1 MNREYSRKIILNLL
15 QYGVQEF
22 YICAGA
28 RDIPLIEAVCHIQ
41 AEQQIVFNHFEERS
55 AAFYALGRIKLL
67 QKPVAVITTSGTAV
81 GELMPAVM
89 EAYYSNLPL
98 ILITA
103 DRPKSYRG
111 TGAPQAAEQKNIF
124 GIYVDKCLDL
134 SIGDDF
140 NFSNILLTKPTHIN
154 VCFDIPLQSGIIE
167 PIYLN
172 QTLQNKEQVNIAAK
186 DISAKQELLKTFI
199 LNSKNLMVIVS
210 QLNENNYQGIIR
222 FLYNLNVPIFI
233 ESIANIRECE
243 DLEHLKI
250 KCPYKLWI
258 NSNKSNFNI
267 DVVLKIGGTP
277 THRVWRDI
285 DEKHKEIKVISVSNY
300 EFSGM
305 PRAENICV
313 NLKDFF
319 SNFKTTSKDTKFSN
333 KFLELDKQCF
343 FKLRDLI
350 YKYPL
355 SEQAI
360 YYHLSNNIK
369 IGSRIY
375 LGNSLPIRYW
385 DLTATFQNK
394 KFLINASRGL
404 NGIDGQISTFLGFAD
419 ESSSENWGFFGD
431 LTAMYDLAG
440 FWMLQHRPNLSLNIV
455 IINNNGG
462 KIFDRVLTGEPSKLC
477 QNIHHLNFEY
487 LAKFWGLDYELHTDA
502 RSIKNSFKKRLIE
515 IIPHSIQTNCF
526 IEELE
531 N

>member
-15 QYGVQEF
+15 ECGVQEF

-28 RDIPLIEAVCHIQ
+28 RDIPLIETVCCIQ
-41 AEQQIVFNHFEERS
+41 AEKQIVFNHFEERS

-67 QKPVAVITTSGTAV
+67 RKPVAVITTSGTAV
-81 GELMPAVM
+81 GELLPAVM

-103 DRPKSYRG
+103 DRPKAYRG

-124 GIYVDKCLDL
+124 GIYVDQCLDL

-140 NFSNILLTKPTHIN
+140 NFSNILLTKPTHLN

-172 QTLQNKEQVNIAAK
+172 QTLQNKEQVNITAK

-210 QLNENNYQGIIR
+210 QLNENNYQEIIR
-222 FLYNLNVPIFI
+222 FLFKLNVPVLI
-233 ESIANIRECE
+233 ESISNIRECE
-243 DLEHLKI
+243 ELEHLKI
-250 KCPYKLWI
+250 KCPYKLWD
-258 NSNKSNFNI
+258 NANKSDFKI
-267 DVVLKIGGTP
+267 DGVLKIGGTP

-285 DEKHKEIKVISVSNY
+285 DEIFKEIKVFSISDS

-305 PRAENICV
+305 PNAEHISV
-313 NLKDFF
+313 NLSLFF
-319 SNFKTTSKDTKFSN
+319 CNYNILNKSNIFSN
-333 KFLELDKQCF
+333 KFLDLDKNCF
-343 FKLRDLI
+343 LKLRNLI

-355 SEQAI
+355 SEQVI

-369 IGSRIY
+369 IGSKIY
-375 LGNSLPIRYW
+375 LGNSLPIRNW
-385 DLTATFQNK
+385 DLTATYQNK
-394 KFLINASRGL
+394 KFSINASRGL
-404 NGIDGQISTFLGFAD
+404 NGIDGQISTFLGFSE
-419 ESSSENWGFFGD
+419 ESCTENWGFFGD
-431 LTAMYDLAG
+431 LTAMYDMAA
-440 FWMLQHRPNLSLNIV
+440 FWMLQHRQNLSINFV

-462 KIFDRVLTGEPSKLC
+462 KIFDRVLTGDSSKLC
-477 QNIHHLNFEY
+477 QNTHHLNFKY
-487 LAKFWGLDYELHTDA
+487 LAKFWGLDYELHSDA
-502 RSIKNSFKKRLIE
+502 RNIKSSSKKRLIE
-515 IIPHSIQTNCF
+515 ITPHSIQTNCF
-526 IEELE
+526 SEELE